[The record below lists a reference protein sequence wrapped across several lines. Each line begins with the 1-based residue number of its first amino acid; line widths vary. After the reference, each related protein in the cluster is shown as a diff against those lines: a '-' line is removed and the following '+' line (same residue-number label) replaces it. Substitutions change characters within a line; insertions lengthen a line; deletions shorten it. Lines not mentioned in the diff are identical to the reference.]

1 MLGNAAILQP
11 TRHHTCNHG
20 LVLTRLM
27 AAIVPGA
34 HGAHWLHS
42 CRSAAVLTAVNQPGG
57 LLHLLYNKVPGPRP
71 LEILIELLP
80 GRTVFG
86 RQSLDTSAF
95 AINKPFGQAVPG
107 SECRAAAVRALY
119 CT

>member
-11 TRHHTCNHG
+11 TRRHTCNHG
-20 LVLTRLM
+20 LVLTRLV

-57 LLHLLYNKVPGPRP
+57 LLHLLHSASNNTAHISHRQTKC
-71 LEILIELLP
+71 
-80 GRTVFG
+80 RTQFVH
-86 RQSLDTSAF
+86 
-95 AINKPFGQAVPG
+95 
-107 SECRAAAVRALY
+107 
-119 CT
+119 

>member
-1 MLGNAAILQP
+1 MLTNAAILQP

-20 LVLTRLM
+20 LVLTRLV

-57 LLHLLYNKVPGPRP
+57 LLHLLHSASNNTAHISHRQTKC
-71 LEILIELLP
+71 
-80 GRTVFG
+80 RTQFVH
-86 RQSLDTSAF
+86 
-95 AINKPFGQAVPG
+95 
-107 SECRAAAVRALY
+107 
-119 CT
+119 